1 MDIFVKILNNL
12 INISKGV
19 IEMLV
24 FIVFSSIFP
33 NYPSENLCQFIL
45 SSIVSRY

>member
-1 MDIFVKILNNL
+1 MNIFVNILNNF

-24 FIVFSSIFP
+24 FIVFSNISP
-33 NYPSENLCQFIL
+33 NYPSENSYQFIL
-45 SSIVSRY
+45 SSIVSRC